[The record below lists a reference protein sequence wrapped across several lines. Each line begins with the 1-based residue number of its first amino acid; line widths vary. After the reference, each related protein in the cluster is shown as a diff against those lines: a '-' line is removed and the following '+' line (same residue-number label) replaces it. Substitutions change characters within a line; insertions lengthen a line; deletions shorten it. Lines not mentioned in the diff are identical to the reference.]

1 MPCFKTG
8 INEINVENMQYL
20 ANTKPL
26 DLIHLWYFLAE
37 KEVQLGLMS
46 ESLTLRER
54 ETLNGILFE
63 MF

>member
-8 INEINVENMQYL
+8 INKINVENMQYL